1 MLANGKDVNFL
12 MLNGEVFAK
21 TYDDIIGKK
30 ISVPEKTMM
39 FTQNT
44 NTNSNDAFKWNLVN
58 HNPNNSDDII
68 YRTDEALKILA
79 SNCQATVLD
88 WFMAKTSRNHT
99 NQDKDNVVD
108 MVGLWFLARI
118 KVRNRDTPGWVWSD
132 GTRTCWVRAKDVE
145 IIES

>member
-1 MLANGKDVNFL
+1 MLANGENVNYL

-30 ISVPEKTMM
+30 ISVPDKTMI

-44 NTNSNDAFKWNLVN
+44 NTNSYDAFKWDLVD
-58 HNPNNSDDII
+58 HNPDIPGALI
-68 YRTDEALKILA
+68 YRTDEVLKILA
-79 SNCQATVLD
+79 ANCQATVLD
-88 WFMAKTSRNHT
+88 WFLAKTSRNHT
-99 NQDKDNVVD
+99 NQDKDDVID
-108 MVGLWFLARI
+108 MVGLWFLAKI

-132 GTRTCWVRAKDVE
+132 GTRTCWVRAKDVQ